1 MIGKIIY
8 QLFTTDNTIND
19 VLEGRVY
26 PVTIPQGARAAES
39 AVYQRKMSV
48 TEKCDGGARI
58 RTETATLWLMATEY
72 ATLQTLGERIEE
84 IISPLQGT
92 MQGVQVMSAEYL
104 EDTDGFDEDLQL
116 YFLEIGIEMTT
127 IKN

>member
-8 QLFTTDNTIND
+8 QLFTSDTTINN
-19 VLEGRVY
+19 VLQGRVY
-26 PVTIPQGARAAES
+26 PVTIPQGKRAAES
-39 AVYQRKMSV
+39 AVYRRKMVV

-58 RTETATLWLMATEY
+58 RTENATVWLMATEY
-72 ATLQTLGERIEE
+72 ATLQALGERIEE
-84 IISPLQGT
+84 IVNPLQGT
-92 MQGVQVMSAEYL
+92 MQGVQVMTAEYL

-116 YFLEIGIEMTT
+116 YFLELEIEMTT